1 MSEANNTLG
10 SLLLGGAFI
19 GSLLMAD
26 NLSNSTEHFGNDG
39 SVSAGGMGKDSNYS
53 PQMQQRMQAMRAKY
67 QAAQAQA
74 RGGKESFGNGASGAP
89 GQPMP
94 MQPTMSAQ
102 PQQQGYPGY
111 PGQPQFYQGAQ
122 AAAQQRYN
130 SQMASGPQ
138 QALHTQSNRAY
149 AGPNGGI
156 PQSQANVNLNTSGD
170 QLLSYQLYQQAVNAA
185 TPTEVQLESISGQSQ
200 QQTGLTA
207 DQLKGGLSSDY
218 APYNIL
224 GNGGPQLYD
233 SEFQAVNLGNPR
245 AESISACAQNAPTFV
260 ATSLLPKPTIPGQ
273 ESWDIGAPQ
282 NILANQNF
290 LSSTQ
295 QLGVDTVL
303 SSLRNSSYDLRQT
316 IPNPINVVSPWQNTS
331 ITPDLERRPLEC
343 QIPNNGLYGCGNGG
357 PNNGTFVGM

>member
-26 NLSNSTEHFGNDG
+26 NLSNSTEHFGN
-39 SVSAGGMGKDSNYS
+39 AGGMGKDSNYS
-53 PQMQQRMQAMRAKY
+53 PQMQQRMQAMREKY
-67 QAAQAQA
+67 QKAQAQA
-74 RGGKESFGNGASGAP
+74 RGGAMEGFGNGPSGQP
-89 GQPMP
+89 SVMPSGQPMAP
-94 MQPTMSAQ
+94 VQ

-111 PGQPQFYQGAQ
+111 PQQKQFYQGAQ

-130 SQMASGPQ
+130 QQMAASPQ
-138 QALHTQSNRAY
+138 QALHTQSNRAF

-156 PQSQANVNLNTSGD
+156 PQSQENINLNTSGD
-170 QLLSYQLYQQAVNAA
+170 QLLSYQLYQQAINAA
-185 TPTEVQLESISGQSQ
+185 TPTTVQLQAISGQSQ

-207 DQLKGGLSSDY
+207 DQLQGGLSSDY

-224 GNGGPQLYD
+224 GNSGPQLYD
-233 SEFQAVNLGNPR
+233 SEYQAVNLGNPR
-245 AESISACAQNAPTFV
+245 AESISACAQNAPTFL

-295 QLGVDTVL
+295 QLGVDTVS
-303 SSLRNSSYDLRQT
+303 SSLRNASKDIRGD
-316 IPNPINVVSPWQNTS
+316 IPNPINVVSPFMNTT
-331 ITPDLERRPLEC
+331 IQPDLERRPLQC
-343 QIPNNGLYGCGNGG
+343 FQPNNGLYGCGSSGG
-357 PNNGTFVGM
+357 SNTNGTFVGM